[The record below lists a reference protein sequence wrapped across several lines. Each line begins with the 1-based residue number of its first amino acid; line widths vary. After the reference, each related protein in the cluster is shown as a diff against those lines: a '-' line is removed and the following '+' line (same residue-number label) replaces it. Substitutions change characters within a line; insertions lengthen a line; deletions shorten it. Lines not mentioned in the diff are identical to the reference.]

1 MEQINLLIFYLEGW
15 ASDLRKALKFILP
28 QKRISRSVGGDVF
41 IFLFLCF
48 IALILVIPLV
58 YIISNSLKPYN
69 ELFLFPPKLFVM
81 NPTVDN
87 YADLFSLISNSWVPF
102 SRYLSNTVF
111 ITLVGTV
118 GNVLLGSM
126 AAYAISKIRFPGANF
141 LFKIIVLSL
150 MFSATVTAIP
160 TYLIIAKIGWI
171 DTYYA
176 LIVPSLQS
184 SLGIYLMKQFIDQI
198 PDTLIEAAKI
208 DGANDGRIYLSIIMP
223 SVKPAW
229 LTVIILSIQ
238 SLWNITGSNY
248 IFSEQLK
255 TLPVAMSQI
264 VSGGIARAGASAAV
278 SVVMLSVPV
287 LSFIIAQSNVV
298 ETMATSGMKE

>member
-1 MEQINLLIFYLEGW
+1 M
-15 ASDLRKALKFILP
+15 
-28 QKRISRSVGGDVF
+28 
-41 IFLFLCF
+41 
-48 IALILVIPLV
+48 
-58 YIISNSLKPYN
+58 SNSLKPYN
-69 ELFLFPPKLFVM
+69 ELFLFPPKLFVQ
-81 NPTVDN
+81 NPTLDN
-87 YADLFSLISNSWVPF
+87 YGDLFALISNSWVPF
-102 SRYLSNTVF
+102 SRYLANTVF
-111 ITLVGTV
+111 ITAVGTL

-126 AAYAISKIRFPGANF
+126 AAYAIAKIRFPGANV

-150 MFSATVTAIP
+150 MFSSVVTQIP

-176 LIVPSLQS
+176 LIVPALQS
-184 SLGIYLMKQFIDQI
+184 SLGIYLMKQFIDQV
-198 PDTLIEAAKI
+198 PDTLLEAAKI

-248 IFSEQLK
+248 IFSEQFK

-264 VSGGIARAGASAAV
+264 VAGGIARAGASAAV

>member
-1 MEQINLLIFYLEGW
+1 MKG
-15 ASDLRKALKFILP
+15 ALKFILP

-48 IALILVIPLV
+48 VAIVLVIPLV
-58 YIISNSLKPYN
+58 YLVSNSLKPYN
-69 ELFLFPPKLFVM
+69 ELFLFPPKLFVK
-81 NPTVDN
+81 NPTADN
-87 YADLFSLISNSWVPF
+87 YADLFTLISNSWVPF

-111 ITLVGTV
+111 ITVVGTF

-126 AAYAISKIRFPGANF
+126 AAYAISKIRFPGAEV

-150 MFSATVTAIP
+150 MFSSVVTQIP

-176 LIVPSLQS
+176 LIVPTLQS
-184 SLGIYLMKQFIDQI
+184 SLGIYLMKQFIDQV
-198 PDTLIEAAKI
+198 PDTLLEAAKI

-248 IFSEQLK
+248 IFSEQFK

>member
-1 MEQINLLIFYLEGW
+1 M
-15 ASDLRKALKFILP
+15 RKALKFILP

-41 IFLFLCF
+41 IFIFLCF
-48 IALILVIPLV
+48 VALILVIPLV

-69 ELFLFPPKLFVM
+69 ELFLFPPKLFVK
-81 NPTVDN
+81 NPTTDN
-87 YADLFSLISNSWVPF
+87 YADLFTLISNSWVPF
-102 SRYLSNTVF
+102 SRYLANTVF
-111 ITLVGTV
+111 ITVVGTI

-126 AAYAISKIRFPGANF
+126 AAFAISKIRFPGANF
-141 LFKIIVLSL
+141 IFKLIVLSL

>member
-1 MEQINLLIFYLEGW
+1 M
-15 ASDLRKALKFILP
+15 RKALKFILP

-41 IFLFLCF
+41 IFIFLCF
-48 IALILVIPLV
+48 VAVVLVIPLV
-58 YIISNSLKPYN
+58 YIVSNSLKPYN
-69 ELFLFPPKLFVM
+69 ELFLFPPKLFVK
-81 NPTVDN
+81 NPTFDN
-87 YADLFSLISNSWVPF
+87 YGDLFSLISNSWVPF

-111 ITLVGTV
+111 ITVVGTV

>member
-1 MEQINLLIFYLEGW
+1 M
-15 ASDLRKALKFILP
+15 
-28 QKRISRSVGGDVF
+28 GGDVF
-41 IFLFLCF
+41 IFIFLCF
-48 IALILVIPLV
+48 VALILVIPLV

-69 ELFLFPPKLFVM
+69 ELFLFPPKLFVK
-81 NPTVDN
+81 NPTMDN

-102 SRYLSNTVF
+102 SRYLANTVF
-111 ITLVGTV
+111 ITIVGTV

-126 AAYAISKIRFPGANF
+126 AAFAISKIRFPGANF
-141 LFKIIVLSL
+141 IFRLIVLSL

-160 TYLIIAKIGWI
+160 TYLIIAKMGWI

>member
-1 MEQINLLIFYLEGW
+1 MK
-15 ASDLRKALKFILP
+15 KALKFILP

-41 IFLFLCF
+41 IFCFLCF
-48 IALILVIPLV
+48 VAIVLVIPLV
-58 YIISNSLKPYN
+58 YIVSNSLKPYN
-69 ELFLFPPKLFVM
+69 ELFLFPPKLFVK
-81 NPTVDN
+81 NPTIDN

-102 SRYLSNTVF
+102 SRYLANTVF
-111 ITLVGTV
+111 ITAVGTL

-126 AAYAISKIRFPGANF
+126 AAYAISKIRFPGANV

-150 MFSATVTAIP
+150 MFSSVVTQIP

-176 LIVPSLQS
+176 LIVPALQS
-184 SLGIYLMKQFIDQI
+184 SLGIYLMKQFVDQV
-198 PDTLIEAAKI
+198 PDTLLEAAKI
-208 DGANDGRIYLSIIMP
+208 DGANDGRIYFSIIMP

-248 IFSEQLK
+248 IFSEQFK

-264 VSGGIARAGASAAV
+264 VAGGIARAGASAAV

>member
-1 MEQINLLIFYLEGW
+1 M
-15 ASDLRKALKFILP
+15 RKALKFILP

-41 IFLFLCF
+41 IFIFLCF
-48 IALILVIPLV
+48 VALILVIPLV

-69 ELFLFPPKLFVM
+69 ELFLFPPKLFVK
-81 NPTVDN
+81 NPTMDN

-102 SRYLSNTVF
+102 SRYLANTVF
-111 ITLVGTV
+111 ITIVGTV

-126 AAYAISKIRFPGANF
+126 AAFAISKIRFPGANF
-141 LFKIIVLSL
+141 IFRLIVLSL

-160 TYLIIAKIGWI
+160 TYLIIAKMGWI

>member
-1 MEQINLLIFYLEGW
+1 M
-15 ASDLRKALKFILP
+15 RKALKFILP

-41 IFLFLCF
+41 IFCFLCF
-48 IALILVIPLV
+48 VALVLVIPLV
-58 YIISNSLKPYN
+58 YIVSNSLKPYN
-69 ELFLFPPKLFVM
+69 ELFLFPPKLFVK
-81 NPTVDN
+81 NPTIDN

-102 SRYLSNTVF
+102 SRYLANTVF
-111 ITLVGTV
+111 ITAVGTL

-126 AAYAISKIRFPGANF
+126 AAYAISKIRFPGAQV

-150 MFSATVTAIP
+150 MFSSVVTQIP

-176 LIVPSLQS
+176 LIVPALQS

-198 PDTLIEAAKI
+198 PDTLLEAAKI

-248 IFSEQLK
+248 IFSEQFK

-264 VSGGIARAGASAAV
+264 VAGGIARAGASAAV

>member
-1 MEQINLLIFYLEGW
+1 M
-15 ASDLRKALKFILP
+15 RKALKFILP

-41 IFLFLCF
+41 IFIFLCF
-48 IALILVIPLV
+48 VALILVIPLV

-69 ELFLFPPKLFVM
+69 ELFLFPPNLFVK
-81 NPTVDN
+81 NPTTDN
-87 YADLFSLISNSWVPF
+87 YADLFTLISNSWVPF
-102 SRYLSNTVF
+102 SRYLANTVF
-111 ITLVGTV
+111 ITVVGTI

-126 AAYAISKIRFPGANF
+126 AAFAISKIRFPGANF
-141 LFKIIVLSL
+141 IFRLIVLSL

>member
-1 MEQINLLIFYLEGW
+1 MN
-15 ASDLRKALKFILP
+15 DMRKALKFILP
-28 QKRISRSVGGDVF
+28 QKRISRSVGGDIF
-41 IFLFLCF
+41 IFVFLVGV
-48 IALILVIPLV
+48 ALLLVLPLV

-69 ELFLFPPKLFVM
+69 EFFIFPPKLFVI
-81 NPTVDN
+81 NPTLDN
-87 YADLFSLISNSWVPF
+87 YGDLFSLISDSWVPF
-102 SRYLSNTVF
+102 SRYLLNTIM

-126 AAYAISKIRFPGANF
+126 AAYAISKIQFPGAK
-141 LFKIIVLSL
+141 LCFKLIVLSL

-160 TYLIIAKIGWI
+160 NYLIISRLGWI
-171 DTYYA
+171 DTYFA
-176 LIVPSLQS
+176 LIVPALQS

-198 PDTLIEAAKI
+198 PDTLLEAAKI
-208 DGANDGRIYLSIIMP
+208 DGAGDMRIYLSIIMP

-238 SLWNITGSNY
+238 SLWNITGGNY

-255 TLPVAMSQI
+255 TLPVAMQQI
-264 VSGGIARAGASAAV
+264 VLGGIARAGAGAAV

-287 LSFIIAQSNVV
+287 LAFIIAQSQVI
-298 ETMATSGMKE
+298 ETMTTSGMKE

>member
-1 MEQINLLIFYLEGW
+1 LK
-15 ASDLRKALKFILP
+15 KALKFILP

-41 IFLFLCF
+41 IFCFLCF
-48 IALILVIPLV
+48 VAIVLVIPLV
-58 YIISNSLKPYN
+58 YIVSNSLKPYN
-69 ELFLFPPKLFVM
+69 ELFLFPPKLFVK
-81 NPTVDN
+81 NPTIDN

-102 SRYLSNTVF
+102 SRYLANTVF
-111 ITLVGTV
+111 ITAVGTL

-126 AAYAISKIRFPGANF
+126 AAYAISKIRFPGANV

-150 MFSATVTAIP
+150 MFSSVVTQIP

-176 LIVPSLQS
+176 LIVPALQS
-184 SLGIYLMKQFIDQI
+184 SLGIYLMKQFVDQV
-198 PDTLIEAAKI
+198 PDTLLEAAKI
-208 DGANDGRIYLSIIMP
+208 DGANDGRIYFSIIMP

-248 IFSEQLK
+248 IFSEQFK

-264 VSGGIARAGASAAV
+264 VAGGIARAGASAAV

>member
-1 MEQINLLIFYLEGW
+1 M
-15 ASDLRKALKFILP
+15 KKVLKFILP

-48 IALILVIPLV
+48 VAIVLVIPLV

-69 ELFLFPPKLFVM
+69 ELFLFPPKLFVK
-81 NPTVDN
+81 NPTFDN
-87 YADLFSLISNSWVPF
+87 YGDLFSLISNSWVPF

-111 ITLVGTV
+111 ITVVGTL

-126 AAYAISKIRFPGANF
+126 AAYAISKIRFPGANV

-150 MFSATVTAIP
+150 MFSSVVTQIP

-198 PDTLIEAAKI
+198 PDTLLEAAKI

-264 VSGGIARAGASAAV
+264 VLGGIARAGASAAV

>member
-1 MEQINLLIFYLEGW
+1 M
-15 ASDLRKALKFILP
+15 RKALKFILP

-41 IFLFLCF
+41 IFIFLVF
-48 IALILVIPLV
+48 MAFLLTIPLI
-58 YIISNSLKPYN
+58 YIVSNSLKPYN
-69 ELFLFPPKLFVM
+69 ELFLFPPKILVQ
-81 NPTVDN
+81 NPTLN
-87 YADLFSLISNSWVPF
+87 NFGDLFTLISNSWVPF
-102 SRYLSNTVF
+102 SRYLLNTVC
-111 ITLVGTV
+111 ITVTGTV

-126 AAYAISKIRFPGANF
+126 AAYAISKIRFPGANV
-141 LFKIIVLSL
+141 LFKVIVLSL
-150 MFSATVTAIP
+150 MFSSVVTAIP
-160 TYLIIAKIGWI
+160 TYIIIAKIGWI
-171 DTYYA
+171 DTYWA

-198 PDTLIEAAKI
+198 PDTLLEAARI
-208 DGANDGRIYLSIIMP
+208 DGATDGRIYLSIIMP

-255 TLPVAMSQI
+255 TLPVAMNQI
-264 VSGGIARAGASAAV
+264 VTGGIARAGAAAAV

-287 LSFIIAQSNVV
+287 ISFVVAQSQVV
-298 ETMATSGMKE
+298 ETMASSGMKE

>member
-1 MEQINLLIFYLEGW
+1 
-15 ASDLRKALKFILP
+15 
-28 QKRISRSVGGDVF
+28 
-41 IFLFLCF
+41 
-48 IALILVIPLV
+48 
-58 YIISNSLKPYN
+58 
-69 ELFLFPPKLFVM
+69 
-81 NPTVDN
+81 
-87 YADLFSLISNSWVPF
+87 
-102 SRYLSNTVF
+102 
-111 ITLVGTV
+111 
-118 GNVLLGSM
+118 
-126 AAYAISKIRFPGANF
+126 
-141 LFKIIVLSL
+141 
-150 MFSATVTAIP
+150 
-160 TYLIIAKIGWI
+160 
-171 DTYYA
+171 
-176 LIVPSLQS
+176 
-184 SLGIYLMKQFIDQI
+184 MKQFIDQV
-198 PDTLIEAAKI
+198 PDTLLEAAKI

-248 IFSEQLK
+248 IFSEQFK

>member
-1 MEQINLLIFYLEGW
+1 
-15 ASDLRKALKFILP
+15 LRKALKFILP

-41 IFLFLCF
+41 IFIFLCF
-48 IALILVIPLV
+48 VALILVIPLV

-69 ELFLFPPKLFVM
+69 ELFLFPPNLFVK
-81 NPTVDN
+81 NPTTDN
-87 YADLFSLISNSWVPF
+87 YADLFTLISNSWVPF
-102 SRYLSNTVF
+102 SRYLANTVF
-111 ITLVGTV
+111 ITVVGTI

-126 AAYAISKIRFPGANF
+126 AAFAISKIRFPGANF
-141 LFKIIVLSL
+141 IFRLIVLSL